1 MYSLLL
7 PTRRQAEKA
16 ARSSSI
22 KPLFAYLIS
31 TLCPGKRK
39 IDIIPWHFSLTFQS
53 SGLLAGQTSPLDLGI
68 TPLDLPTQSQVPAAM
83 LLSAVAELC
92 HDQQRSNK
100 LQSSLPVHRVL
111 VILLANNPAR
121 YVVLPCLDIIA
132 TILCSASGDSFRGK
146 FDEEGG
152 FELLNTCLPVLW
164 DEEIQSRGMLTYCE
178 ARRCCC
184 TNCVGVDSPILSPIS
199 RGREAP

>member
-1 MYSLLL
+1 MSRYVKKKERVPAY
-7 PTRRQAEKA
+7 PTD
-16 ARSSSI
+16 I
-22 KPLFAYLIS
+22 WDF
-31 TLCPGKRK
+31 RK
-39 IDIIPWHFSLTFQS
+39 LV
-53 SGLLAGQTSPLDLGI
+53 AGQMSPLDFGI
-68 TPLDLPTQSQVPAAM
+68 TSPDMPTQSQVPAAM

-132 TILCSASGDSFRGK
+132 VILCSASGESFRGK

-164 DEEIQSRGMLTYCE
+164 DEQIQSHGMPTYYE
-178 ARRCCC
+178 ARQ
-184 TNCVGVDSPILSPIS
+184 VLLY
-199 RGREAP
+199 